1 MPSDSSASRPA
12 IRHVAFAGAIG
23 LPQQDPPDELPQV
36 AMAGRS
42 NCGKSSLINAVVG
55 RKSLARVSQTPGK
68 TREINFYLVN
78 DSFFLVDLPGYGYAR
93 APGDTR
99 DLWPTLI
106 DPYLADNE
114 RLRGVVVLLD
124 CRRGVLPID
133 RRLLSHWSDC
143 ATAMPKPGGLIENEE
158 QREAKFKEMADYFI
172 NLWLELKKEDR
183 TIASLYDYWILG
195 KNAVPTPPRWSVVR
209 NVLHW
214 VK

>member
-1 MPSDSSASRPA
+1 M
-12 IRHVAFAGAIG
+12 AFAGAIG

-36 AMAGRS
+36 AVAGRS

-133 RRLLSHWSDC
+133 RRLLSFLAEAGTPVLYVLTKIDKLNR
-143 ATAMPKPGGLIENEE
+143 TER
-158 QREAKFKEMADYFI
+158 REAVEGVRRELEAPADQV
-172 NLWLELKKEDR
+172 LATSAR
-183 TIASLYDYWILG
+183 TREGVDDL
-195 KNAVPTPPRWSVVR
+195 VESVLALVGQG
-209 NVLHW
+209 LAA
-214 VK
+214 